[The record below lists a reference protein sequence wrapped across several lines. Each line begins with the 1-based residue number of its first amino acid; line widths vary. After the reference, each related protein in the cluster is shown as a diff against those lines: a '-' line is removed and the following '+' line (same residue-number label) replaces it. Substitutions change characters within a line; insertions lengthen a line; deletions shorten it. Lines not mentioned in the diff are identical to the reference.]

1 MSAARAAGV
10 VRRFPTLKAVM
21 DEYARADLS
30 LAAKRALLADCDPG
44 KQAKQAAA
52 AAAAAAPG
60 AKPKA
65 TKSKAAAAAAAAGD
79 LGEDDE
85 GGDDNEDGGDAGGGG
100 GGGGGGAATAKARLM
115 TKLSADVYAWLTT
128 REPFV
133 LLGQGNGR
141 S

>member
-10 VRRFPTLKAVM
+10 VRRFPMLKSVM

-44 KQAKQAAA
+44 KQAKQAAAA

-100 GGGGGGAATAKARLM
+100 GAATAKARLM